1 MQDFI
6 NFSENKLRILFS
18 KGRISSYTSPN
29 QHFDNFRLI
38 AQISE
43 NLGIAEVLLRNKID
57 FVMRG

>member
-1 MQDFI
+1 MQDFR
-6 NFSENKLRILFS
+6 NFSDDRLHTLFS

-43 NLGIAEVLLRNKID
+43 NLGIAEVLLRNKD
-57 FVMRG
+57 